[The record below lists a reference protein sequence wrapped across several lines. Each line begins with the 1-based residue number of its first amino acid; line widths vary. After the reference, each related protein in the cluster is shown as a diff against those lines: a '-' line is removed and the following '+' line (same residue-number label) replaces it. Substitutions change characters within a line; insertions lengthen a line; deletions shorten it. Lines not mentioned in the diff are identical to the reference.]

1 MKHGARA
8 ALGTAALLLA
18 AASCGQE
25 DTPVWIDLARVE
37 IGGAALRA
45 EIGPGLRVEREQND
59 LWLVGEITRGAWL
72 AGPQAGRF
80 SAPLPVY
87 HVGSPS
93 AGGAVYRLR
102 AGARDFGF
110 ESDPQRFGSEPGRFT
125 TELTKLKLA
134 LESGEELPER
144 SELWA
149 CLAFESTASGTR
161 RIGGRR
167 LSGSGVWVP
176 AGHPRTLELEIP
188 PGSRLRFGTAVEP
201 LIAAREA
208 RAAPHTFRVRLDGAV
223 IFEERVQVDAMLGE
237 ALAWHAVLLPS
248 GGVRRARLEFEVEG
262 PLALT
267 SFLAPR
273 IGPGDFGRYGARP
286 FETASATG
294 AKRDLVVFLA
304 DTFRADNLA
313 AYGNSLGLTPAIDR
327 FAAESRT
334 FARAWSVSTHTLP
347 AHSAMFSGVYPRQ
360 NGLAGFTNALPGA
373 VVTLAEL
380 LAAHGYRCGLVSDGV
395 IVSSSHGLDQGFE
408 SFDERKEVDTL
419 ARVRAFLGADD
430 GRPIFL
436 FVQSY
441 RVHAPYAVEAAT
453 RARWQEVLRLDA
465 SFDEVFATPL
475 IQAVVESAPAREAPP
490 EDEPDQELVRRLFD
504 LYRAK
509 VSELDG
515 LFARFR
521 VELEARGLFEHATLL
536 FTSDHGEAFFEHGRP
551 FHTGRVYEEE
561 LRVPMLLHGPGI
573 APGRVQQPVSLI
585 DFAPTLA
592 ELAGLAR
599 PAHWRGG
606 SLLAPAEQR
615 VLYAF
620 QARDKDR
627 PTMAVIDGTRKVI
640 GYEDLEALRA
650 GSLHAAFDLG
660 ADPGEQTSLH
670 GREAW
675 PAELLRAHRAALE
688 EMLTPLVTPE
698 WIDSTP
704 DKRRELEAVGYGGD
718 GR

>member
-1 MKHGARA
+1 MRRGPRA
-8 ALGTAALLLA
+8 ARGIAALLLA
-18 AASCGQE
+18 LASCGGP
-25 DTPVWIDLARVE
+25 DGPVWIDLARAE
-37 IGGAALRA
+37 IGGAALLGQIA
-45 EIGPGLRVEREQND
+45 PGLRVEREQDD

-72 AGPQAGRF
+72 AGPEAGRF
-80 SAPLPVY
+80 SVPLPVY
-87 HVGSPS
+87 HVGAPS
-93 AGGAVYRLR
+93 AGGPVYRLR

-110 ESDPQRFGSEPGRFT
+110 ESDPERFGSELGRFT

-134 LESGEELPER
+134 LAPGEELPER
-144 SELWA
+144 CELWA
-149 CLAFESTASGTR
+149 CLAFEGTASLPR

-167 LSGSGVWVP
+167 LSGCGVWVP
-176 AGHPRTLELEIP
+176 AGHPRAFELEIP

-201 LIAAREA
+201 LIGAREA
-208 RAAPHTFRVRLDGAV
+208 RVAPHTFRVRLDGAV
-223 IFEERVQVDAMLGE
+223 IFEELVQVDAMLGE
-237 ALAWHAVLLPS
+237 TLAWHAVELPR

-262 PLALT
+262 PLALS

-273 IGPGDFGRYGARP
+273 IGPSEFGRYGARP

-294 AKRDLVVFLA
+294 EKRDLVVFLA

-313 AYGNSLGLTPAIDR
+313 TYGNSLGLTPEIDR

-334 FARAWSVSTHTLP
+334 FTRAWSVSTHTLP
-347 AHSAMFSGVYPRQ
+347 AHSAMFSGVYPHQ
-360 NGLAGFTNALPGA
+360 NGLTDFYNALPGA

-395 IVSSSHGLDQGFE
+395 IVSRSHGLDQGFE
-408 SFDERKEVDTL
+408 SFDERREVDTL
-419 ARVRAFLGADD
+419 ARVRAFLAADD

-441 RVHAPYAVEAAT
+441 RAHAPYAVEAAT
-453 RARWQEVLRLDA
+453 RARWKEVLRLDA
-465 SFDEVFATPL
+465 SFEEVFATPL
-475 IQAVVESAPAREAPP
+475 VQAVVEVAPAREAPP
-490 EDEPDQELVRRLFD
+490 EDEPGQELVRRLFD

-515 LFARFR
+515 LFGGFR
-521 VELEARGLFEHATLL
+521 TELEQHGLFEHATLL

-561 LRVPMLLHGPGI
+561 LRVPMLLHAPGI
-573 APGRVQQPVSLI
+573 APGRDERPVSLI

-592 ELAGLAR
+592 ALAGLAR

-620 QARDKDR
+620 QAREKDR
-627 PTMAVIDGTRKVI
+627 PTLAVIDGTRKVI
-640 GYEDLEALRA
+640 AYEDLDALRA
-650 GSLHAAFDLG
+650 GELHAAFDLE

-688 EMLTPLVTPE
+688 EMLTPRVTPE
-698 WIDSTP
+698 LINSTP
-704 DKRRELEAVGYGGD
+704 DKRRELEGLGYGGD